1 MRVAVVGG
9 YGVFGERLCR
19 LLARDGHEVIVCGRD
34 SDKAAALAAEIGG
47 QSQQFDLTGDL
58 AHGHR
63 RIAVARKEP
72 QSRRADAGGCI
83 GGM

>member
-58 AHGHR
+58 APLFAAKSAFSAIKFA
-63 RIAVARKEP
+63 IAT
-72 QSRRADAGGCI
+72 
-83 GGM
+83 

>member
-34 SDKAAALAAEIGG
+34 SDKAAALAAEAEAPA
-47 QSQQFDLTGDL
+47 L
-58 AHGHR
+58 AER
-63 RIAVARKEP
+63 WMAA
-72 QSRRADAGGCI
+72 AGIRNQIFNQTAAPTRPLQPGLF
-83 GGM
+83 